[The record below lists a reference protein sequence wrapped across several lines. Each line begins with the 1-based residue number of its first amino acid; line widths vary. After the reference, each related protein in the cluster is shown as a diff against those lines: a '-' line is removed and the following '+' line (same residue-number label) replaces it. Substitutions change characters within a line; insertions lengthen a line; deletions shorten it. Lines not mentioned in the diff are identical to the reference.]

1 MRTAFSQGHT
11 LLTVSEMI
19 KMDFDRIKEVKSRV
33 NLIDVLK
40 DAGIYLK
47 NNNMT
52 CCPFHKEKTA
62 SFSVKGNRY
71 KCFSCGE
78 GGDVIDFVSEYYNI
92 SPVEAAKR
100 LDDTYNLGVFHEL
113 TAEEKKE
120 IAKENIQKEKEEA

>member
-1 MRTAFSQGHT
+1 MT
-11 LLTVSEMI
+11 
-19 KMDFDRIKEVKSRV
+19 D
-33 NLIDVLK
+33 
-40 DAGIYLK
+40 K

-78 GGDVIDFVSEYYNI
+78 GGDVIDFVSKYYNI
-92 SPVEAAKR
+92 SPIEAAKR

-113 TAEEKKE
+113 TAEEKKR
-120 IAKENIQKEKEEA
+120 